1 MNAGD
6 KVWIHNKSRMD
17 YAFQDRI
24 GTFVETTSNGYA
36 RVHLDGDSPT
46 MRVLVHPES
55 IEVLHLVTAPA
66 DQWDAVMCLRFG
78 RS

>member
-36 RVHLDGDSPT
+36 RVHLDGDLPT

-55 IEVLHLVTAPA
+55 LSPFKDAEEILNRLRRGEFDEV
-66 DQWDAVMCLRFG
+66 
-78 RS
+78 